1 MKAVLLAA
9 GKGVRLKH
17 LTENLPKVMIPI
29 NGKPILEYHIEMLAD
44 AEITD
49 VFINLHH
56 LPEKIM
62 EYFKDGKKWGLKIR
76 YSYEP
81 EILGTAGAVKR
92 LEKELRPGSFLVI
105 YGDNFLKIDYGD
117 FIRYSE
123 KKNGVGT
130 IAAFWKEDVRE
141 SGILSVGYR
150 QKISRFVEKPKL
162 EEVFSHWVSA
172 GVFYFREKVL
182 DFIEPKYADFGF
194 DVVPKILKEGKE
206 LYAYK
211 LKGMVWGIDTLELL
225 DELLKRKQSK
235 KGSKI

>member
-9 GKGVRLKH
+9 GKGERLKP
-17 LTENLPKVMIPI
+17 LTENFPKVMISI

-44 AEITD
+44 SEITD
-49 VFINLHH
+49 VFVNLHH
-56 LPEKIM
+56 LPEKIK
-62 EYFKDGKKWGLKIR
+62 EYFKNGAKWGLKIQ

-81 EILGTAGAVKR
+81 EILGTAGAVKK
-92 LEKELRPGSFLVI
+92 LEKELRPGPFLVI

-130 IAAFWKEDVRE
+130 IAAFWKEDVKE

-150 QKISRFVEKPKL
+150 QKISRFVEKPRP

-182 DFIEPKYADFGF
+182 DFIEPEYADFGF
-194 DVVPKILKEGKE
+194 DVVPRMLKEGKE